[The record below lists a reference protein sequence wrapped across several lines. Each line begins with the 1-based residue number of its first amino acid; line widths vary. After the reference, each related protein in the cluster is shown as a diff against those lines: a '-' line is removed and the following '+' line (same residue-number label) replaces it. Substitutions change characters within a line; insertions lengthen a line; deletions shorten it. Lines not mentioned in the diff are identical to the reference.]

1 MKKMKFFALGLALL
15 SMVGFTSCLNS
26 NDTGSRSMYAYLE
39 VNNYLGV
46 VTYTDVS
53 GVQIIPST
61 TPTTTPTSK
70 LIYAYM
76 EYDQS
81 SVSTNMT
88 SLKVNNF
95 NYANLTEATAGE
107 QPSLSGVTCL
117 LGSSPAVYGKNKYL
131 IFPITFNMKAS
142 SETDQAT
149 ELNSHKFYAY
159 ANPETDLQGDVL
171 TIHLRQ
177 TIDGL
182 DSSLDGK
189 SIGQVYTNSKTLIMY
204 FSLTQFAQMSN
215 SNGTAPTKIR
225 LAYQQSSSAEAIA
238 PDATDQKE
246 SYSSE
251 VSLATSN

>member
-1 MKKMKFFALGLALL
+1 MKFYALGLALL

-39 VNNYLGV
+39 VSNYLGV

-81 SVSTNMT
+81 NVSTNMT

-95 NYANLTEATAGE
+95 NYANLTEAVVGGQAPS
-107 QPSLSGVTCL
+107 QPGVTCL
-117 LGSSPAVYGKNKYL
+117 LNSSPAVYGKNKYL

-142 SETDQAT
+142 TETDQAT
-149 ELNSHKFYAY
+149 ELKSHQFYAY
-159 ANPETDLQGDVL
+159 ADPETDLQGEVL

-177 TIDGL
+177 VIDDL
-182 DSSLDGK
+182 DSSLGDK

-204 FSLTQFAQMSN
+204 FSLNQFAQMSN
-215 SNGTAPTKIR
+215 STGSTPSKIR
-225 LAYQQSSSAEAIA
+225 LAYQQSSTAEAIA
-238 PDATDQKE
+238 SDAADQKE

-251 VSLATSN
+251 VSLATTN